1 MLRKSIV
8 SGKAYLYSNGNDPL
22 IECIRSGADL

>member
-8 SGKAYLYSNGNDPL
+8 SGKGYLYSNDPL
-22 IECIRSGADL
+22 IECIRCGADL